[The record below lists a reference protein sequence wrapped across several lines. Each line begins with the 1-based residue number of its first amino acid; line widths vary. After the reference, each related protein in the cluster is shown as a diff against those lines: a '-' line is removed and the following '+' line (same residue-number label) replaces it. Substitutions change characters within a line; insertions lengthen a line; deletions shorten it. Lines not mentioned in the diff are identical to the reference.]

1 MTSWQPPDPA
11 DPHRQQSGQP
21 PPPPQYGPPQYGQ
34 PQYGPPPA
42 GQQPPSTPGYGH
54 QPPYGTPQ
62 YGQQPPPPY
71 GQHPPQPGYGPPPP
85 PYGQPPQYAQPY
97 GAYPAAPAVSPYGY
111 AQPAGLLPG
120 AVRPLQ
126 VGNRVLAFVLDL
138 VIFGIPLGIAD
149 FILVAA
155 LVSDSKTTCDANG
168 FCSTEAGS
176 GSGAALALFVLLV
189 LGVFLLQAYLTGSR
203 GQTPGKMIMGVKVV
217 DANSGAT
224 IGFARALGRYLVQAL
239 CNFVCYAGL
248 WSAFLDSS
256 SGRYQGWHDKALT
269 TQVISIK

>member
-21 PPPPQYGPPQYGQ
+21 PPPPQYGPPQYG
-34 PQYGPPPA
+34 P
-42 GQQPPSTPGYGH
+42 
-54 QPPYGTPQ
+54 PQ
-62 YGQQPPPPY
+62 YGQQPT
-71 GQHPPQPGYGPPPP
+71 PGYGPPPP
-85 PYGQPPQYAQPY
+85 PYVQTPQYAQPY

-224 IGFARALGRYLVQAL
+224 IGFARALGRYLMQAL